1 MSQPN
6 LLPVRSLPNH
16 PLNHQA
22 NGVAAAQV
30 SAQPP
35 ATQSSGN
42 VISVAKFLNHI
53 LTSNKTDTGERAQV
67 IQLVQDLIDDKVSCD
82 SFLAQLY
89 LHLKTSRRQDVDNL
103 FYTGLPKLR
112 MDLINGTT
120 TLPNIRP
127 PNRSVLTGASTV
139 TTTAS
144 ILATST
150 AAQAQPAIIHTP
162 SQSSSTSQIL
172 PRPSPTIVDNLPP
185 NSTFQLS
192 TSSIP
197 ISPAPLRPV
206 TPLVHSSVYSPR
218 VAVTNSPTPIRPLRP
233 APTINNNNGNNQQFR
248 LKTPTNHST
257 TLFQSVSGTTPI
269 APHRPTI
276 LPPGTQLRPLFPSPA
291 PGSTP
296 SLASSSAVPA
306 SNSTLVPPAS
316 SFLSPV
322 TSVSSAA
329 PAPSSS
335 NAMSS
340 PQSAASSQLN
350 QPFFPVAQIRSF
362 LGSKLPANEVASL
375 TEDSLNCMA
384 HGLNTLL
391 RSLLTRISLVAGHKA
406 TKLSDD
412 PHLEQV
418 DYAREQIGFVQKMHE
433 FDQEKRSELQR
444 EFILKAAKAKS
455 EILPLCALPFF
466 VHVSF
471 YASITRIRNENSEQ
485 VKIREMATQLKNE
498 KDERER
504 QEQANFT
511 ALSAIGTLSNKR
523 PRLSMNAPTSEQ
535 TLITTGGN
543 LSNSLNSAPNVAT
556 AVSSTGFSLINSNSS
571 LRLVQP
577 SSSSNQIP
585 STPRF
590 NLAASLRARRAG
602 LRELQVVL
610 SKDRRL
616 CRSRALCR
624 TYWH

>member
-1 MSQPN
+1 
-6 LLPVRSLPNH
+6 
-16 PLNHQA
+16 
-22 NGVAAAQV
+22 
-30 SAQPP
+30 
-35 ATQSSGN
+35 
-42 VISVAKFLNHI
+42 
-53 LTSNKTDTGERAQV
+53 
-67 IQLVQDLIDDKVSCD
+67 
-82 SFLAQLY
+82 
-89 LHLKTSRRQDVDNL
+89 
-103 FYTGLPKLR
+103 

-172 PRPSPTIVDNLPP
+172 PRPSPTVVDNLPP

-248 LKTPTNHST
+248 LKAPTNHST
-257 TLFQSVSGTTPI
+257 ALFQSVSGTTPI

-322 TSVSSAA
+322 TAVSSAA

-418 DYAREQIGFVQKMHE
+418 DYAREQIGFVQRMHE

-444 EFILKAAKAKS
+444 EFILKAAKASFLHLIFIYKIGNFVIVRTTVSVIVNVLVRS
-455 EILPLCALPFF
+455 EYEDQ
-466 VHVSF
+466 S
-471 YASITRIRNENSEQ
+471 Y
-485 VKIREMATQLKNE
+485 
-498 KDERER
+498 
-504 QEQANFT
+504 
-511 ALSAIGTLSNKR
+511 
-523 PRLSMNAPTSEQ
+523 
-535 TLITTGGN
+535 
-543 LSNSLNSAPNVAT
+543 
-556 AVSSTGFSLINSNSS
+556 
-571 LRLVQP
+571 
-577 SSSSNQIP
+577 
-585 STPRF
+585 
-590 NLAASLRARRAG
+590 
-602 LRELQVVL
+602 
-610 SKDRRL
+610 
-616 CRSRALCR
+616 
-624 TYWH
+624 